1 MPVTA
6 ILNACTAQRNKDSF
20 RGSTALLNK
29 PLTAQGCSDIFSVIS
44 KPINKQRITKD
55 NKRRIK
61 LQPRSQVP
69 SPTRLFIETGRREPW
84 ERAWI
89 KLNHY
94 ILYILYTIY

>member
-44 KPINKQRITKD
+44 KPINKQRI
-55 NKRRIK
+55 IK
-61 LQPRSQVP
+61 
-69 SPTRLFIETGRREPW
+69 EG
-84 ERAWI
+84 
-89 KLNHY
+89 
-94 ILYILYTIY
+94 